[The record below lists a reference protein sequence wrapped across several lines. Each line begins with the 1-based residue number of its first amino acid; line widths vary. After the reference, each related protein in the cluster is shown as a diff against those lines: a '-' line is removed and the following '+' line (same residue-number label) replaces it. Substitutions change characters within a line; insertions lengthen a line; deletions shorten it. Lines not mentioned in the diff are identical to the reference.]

1 MTKDSVK
8 KKENPDPTLALSS
21 NFTLERMMKAS
32 GSRTNTSLFSV
43 PMTRQ
48 LTPSSSAVL
57 FFRVP
62 MQVMT
67 V

>member
-1 MTKDSVK
+1 M
-8 KKENPDPTLALSS
+8 NTLL
-21 NFTLERMMKAS
+21 L
-32 GSRTNTSLFSV
+32 SV
-43 PMTRQ
+43 PITRQ

>member
-1 MTKDSVK
+1 
-8 KKENPDPTLALSS
+8 
-21 NFTLERMMKAS
+21 MKAS
-32 GSRTNTSLFSV
+32 GSRTKMSLLSV
-43 PMTRQ
+43 PITRQ